1 MAELELGKTA
11 SANLKQWVACFQP
24 YSRQTAAG
32 AALRK
37 QGFALARQSSKS
49 SSSVGLCSLA
59 GIESFA
65 LQTLQAH
72 GGGGRGGVND
82 VDAAVARLW
91 AAFQPSVAAAFA
103 DAADYK
109 KDGHRDAVSK
119 GEFRLLCAYLCVYGA
134 MADAFATLVDGGR
147 DSSSSSSSSS
157 SISSSSSVSAF
168 DRQLTKAEWM
178 AGYAA
183 VKMHGFWELDCAN
196 DLAADA
202 LFLKIIPSG
211 ENMGF
216 QAFCAHLKE
225 SEILAESPVGECLA
239 LDEAIDG
246 AGMESDDDDDNATPP
261 PKPTYAPTPKAPPNV
276 AAAAAAVADTVP
288 ELRLSD
294 RAELARKPSINVA
307 WDPTATARPSS
318 PRSPPLTPRSPAAAA
333 ASTAATATA
342 ASLGGSAGA
351 PSFRLSS
358 SPSSPSSPSG
368 NSGTSGPL
376 GSTASRDR
384 RAAGGVTAGLVAVRP
399 LFATSS
405 LVGASSS
412 LGGPS
417 TGDARRDRELE
428 DAAVRRD
435 VLKARTQVSRR

>member
-65 LQTLQAH
+65 LQILQAH
-72 GGGGRGGVND
+72 GGGGGGGRGGVND
-82 VDAAVARLW
+82 ADAAAARLW
-91 AAFQPSVAAAFA
+91 AAFQPCIAAAFA

-109 KDGHRDAVSK
+109 QDGHRDAVSK

-134 MADAFATLVDGGR
+134 MADAFATLIDGNR
-147 DSSSSSSSSS
+147 DSSSSSSN
-157 SISSSSSVSAF
+157 VAVF

-196 DLAADA
+196 DLAANA
-202 LFLKIIPSG
+202 LFLKMIPSG
-211 ENMGF
+211 ENLGF

-246 AGMESDDDDDNATPP
+246 AGMESDDDDNATPP
-261 PKPTYAPTPKAPPNV
+261 PKPTHAPTPKVPPVV
-276 AAAAAAVADTVP
+276 AAAASMADTVP

-368 NSGTSGPL
+368 NGGTSGPL

-399 LFATSS
+399 LSATSS